1 MKLFTAVL
9 ALLMTGALVAQVAT
23 TYESVAST
31 GDIMHLMVIPASNA
45 LFDAGSKE
53 KPTAEDWESYRKQAV
68 ILAEA
73 GNLLMVPGHAKAAS
87 DVKMKASKSKAAL
100 GAATWNQASKLMR
113 DSGKL
118 ALVAIN
124 KKDTDMLAGDV
135 GEKIL
140 NSCSMC
146 HDKYMVK

>member
-1 MKLFTAVL
+1 
-9 ALLMTGALVAQVAT
+9 MTGALIAQVAT
-23 TYESVAST
+23 TYESVGST
-31 GDIMHLMVIPASNA
+31 NDIMHLMVIPASNA

-53 KPTAEDWESYRKQAV
+53 KPTDEDWANYRKQAI

-73 GNLLMVPGHAKAAS
+73 GNLLMVPGHAKAAIE
-87 DVKMKASKSKAAL
+87 VKNKASKSKAAL
-100 GAATWNQASKLMR
+100 GTATWNQSAKMLR
-113 DSGKL
+113 DAGKL
-118 ALVAIN
+118 ALTAID
-124 KKDTDMLAGDV
+124 KKDSDMLAGDV

>member
-1 MKLFTAVL
+1 MRLIPAFL
-9 ALLMTGALVAQVAT
+9 ALILTGALAAQVAT
-23 TYESVAST
+23 YERVAST
-31 GDIMHLMVIPASNA
+31 KDIMLWMVIPASNA

-73 GNLLMVPGHAKAAS
+73 GNILMVPGHAKAAI
-87 DVKMKASKSKAAL
+87 DAKTKAEKSKAAI
-100 GAATWNQASKLMR
+100 GAATWNQSAKMLR
-113 DSGKL
+113 DAGKA

-140 NSCSMC
+140 NSCSSC